1 MADRVEKS
9 STLSRR
15 DFMTKASVAMA
26 AAATL
31 AVITRNLSL
40 IPGRL
45 CSPGSG
51 RLHVHSPPWL
61 KAAVLGRKADPLP
74 PAVEHYS
81 ILRSKPSLTHRV
93 LGIRSIDAIRRCAIL
108 ALDCL

>member
-31 AVITRNLSL
+31 AVITRNLSSSRGGYAS
-40 IPGRL
+40 PVAGDSMFTPR
-45 CSPGSG
+45 PGS
-51 RLHVHSPPWL
+51 RLRYW
-61 KAAVLGRKADPLP
+61 AARLTRFR
-74 PAVEHYS
+74 
-81 ILRSKPSLTHRV
+81 LR
-93 LGIRSIDAIRRCAIL
+93 
-108 ALDCL
+108 